1 MKGMREYIREIRER
15 RERFRM
21 IRSEV
26 SYYFNAG
33 REEEE

>member
-21 IRSEV
+21 IRRKV
-26 SYYFNAG
+26 SYYFNAR